1 MEVHS
6 AVAAV
11 FLSIVGVS
19 ARLHVTDLPQLT
31 SIRTGR
37 NAFSFGSS
45 SSSSLTMRSKGEA
58 GGMRG

>member
-6 AVAAV
+6 AVVVV

-19 ARLHVTDLPQLT
+19 VRFHVADLPQLT
-31 SIRTGR
+31 SIRTGK

-45 SSSSLTMRSKGEA
+45 SSSSLTMRSNDEA
-58 GGMRG
+58 GGVKE